1 MIITILCIFIIMNM
15 FCLVGFS
22 NNSKTSLALF
32 GTLCLILIAFTGLR
46 DGTKVTDYESYT
58 ILFETGGDYIEPTF
72 VLLRYVAKFLLRGD
86 VVVLMCLYALLAI
99 PLKFRAIQSY
109 SEFIF
114 LSLLIWIGNLYLQ
127 QDFTQVRASV
137 ATGIFLF
144 SLNSLYNQSEKY
156 WVYVIVACLFHI
168 SSLLMIPL
176 WLISPYKIKK
186 QMWIGLL
193 IISYIMAL
201 YKIDFIDLI
210 GLIPIEHIQSKFEM
224 YKSFQEFGDYSAN
237 IFSLLHL
244 SRIILWGLLLWK
256 SDLIFLKNRYVYLL
270 LKIMALSLVA
280 LPLFSLN
287 IAAALRIMEY
297 YGIVEIILFPMLL
310 YTIKPTF
317 VSKVI
322 LVCFASMAIYM
333 RIFISELI
341 KV

>member
-1 MIITILCIFIIMNM
+1 M
-15 FCLVGFS
+15 
-22 NNSKTSLALF
+22 
-32 GTLCLILIAFTGLR
+32 
-46 DGTKVTDYESYT
+46 
-58 ILFETGGDYIEPTF
+58 
-72 VLLRYVAKFLLRGD
+72 
-86 VVVLMCLYALLAI
+86 
-99 PLKFRAIQSY
+99 
-109 SEFIF
+109 
-114 LSLLIWIGNLYLQ
+114 Q

-144 SLNSLYNQSEKY
+144 SLNSLYNHNRKY

-322 LVCFASMAIYM
+322 LVCFARWQFIAYIYIGTDKSINQM
-333 RIFISELI
+333 FSPTILIVIVLYKNKIANSVSYQIIKEQCNSNCKIFIYDNSPSHRFGFY
-341 KV
+341 